1 MPKGMLGKKIG
12 MTQFFDE
19 AGNRVGVTVL
29 ELPANRVLQV
39 KTEETDGYT
48 ALQLGVYDRKEK
60 HTTRAEAGHARKAGG
75 PCRFVKE
82 IRTEDAPEAECG
94 AEIAL
99 GAVFD
104 GVAKVKVTGTSKG
117 KGFAG
122 VIKRH
127 HFGGFRATHGV
138 KTHHRHPGSIGQC
151 QDPGRV
157 FKGKKM
163 AGQLGNKQI
172 STKGLKVV
180 KLLPEKNLMLV
191 KGAVPGAN
199 GSYVIVVEDV
209 GYVAPKKK

>member
-19 AGNRVGVTVL
+19 GGARVGVTVL
-29 ELPANRVLQV
+29 ELPSNRVLQV
-39 KTEETDGYT
+39 KTGETDGYE
-48 ALQLGVYDRKEK
+48 ALQLGAYDRKPGRA
-60 HTTRAEAGHARKAGG
+60 TRAERGHAEKAGG

-82 IRTEDAPEAECG
+82 IRTDGAPEAEVG
-94 AEIAL
+94 AAL
-99 GAVFD
+99 TVGEVFD
-104 GVAKVKVTGTSKG
+104 GVAKVKVTGVSKG

-122 VIKRH
+122 VMKRH
-127 HFGGFRATHGV
+127 HFAGYRATHGV
-138 KTHHRHPGSIGQC
+138 KTHHRHSGSIGQC

-163 AGQLGNKQI
+163 AGQLGNKRV
-172 STKGLKVV
+172 STRGLRVV

-199 GSYVIVVEDV
+199 GSYVVVTEDV